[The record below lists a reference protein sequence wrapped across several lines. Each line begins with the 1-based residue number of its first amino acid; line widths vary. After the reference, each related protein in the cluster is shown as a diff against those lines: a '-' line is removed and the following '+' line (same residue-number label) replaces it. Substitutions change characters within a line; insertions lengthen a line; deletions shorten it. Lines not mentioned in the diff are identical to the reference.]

1 METNEFDKIDETP
14 HHHEHGGHEHHHH
27 HEGEH
32 EHHHHHDEDGEHEHH
47 HHHDEDGEHEHHH
60 HHHEHGHHHHHHH
73 SHELTSLS
81 KAFVVGIMLNVLFVV
96 AEAIAGWVSNSMG
109 LLADAGH
116 NLSDVAS
123 LLLALIAFRM
133 AKRKA
138 SHHYTYGYKKSTVLV
153 SLLNA
158 IILMVAVVFIVYES
172 VEQLLNPEPVGGKV
186 IVITAAIGVVINGLT
201 AYLFIDKKDKDL
213 NVKGAY
219 LHMAADA
226 LVSVGVVVSG
236 VVIYFTGWY
245 FIDGIIGLIV
255 AVIIIVSTWDLLK
268 DSMRLAMDG
277 VPASIDTLRLT
288 NDICKIEGVEEIHH
302 LHVWAISTTE
312 TAATAHVVTSNMP
325 EMQRIKTEIKH
336 TMADFGI
343 GHATLEFEEH
353 GCVCGEHDHC

>member
-1 METNEFDKIDETP
+1 METENSNEMMQQ
-14 HHHEHGGHEHHHH
+14 HEHC
-27 HEGEH
+27 EH
-32 EHHHHHDEDGEHEHH
+32 EHHHHHGSEHEHHH

-60 HHHEHGHHHHHHH
+60 HHHHEHGHHHHHHHH

-81 KAFVVGIMLNVLFVV
+81 KAFMAGIMLNVLFVV

-138 SHHYTYGYKKSTVLV
+138 THHYTYGYKKSTVLV

-158 IILMVAVVFIVYES
+158 LILIVAVVFIVYES

-186 IVITAAIGVVINGLT
+186 IIITAAIGVVINGLT
-201 AYLFIDKKDKDL
+201 AYLFIDKKDSDL

-226 LVSVGVVVSG
+226 LVSVGVVISG

-245 FIDGIIGLIV
+245 FIDAIIGLTV
-255 AVIIIVSTWDLLK
+255 AVIIIISTWDLLK
-268 DSMRLAMDG
+268 DSLRLAMDG
-277 VPASIDTLRLT
+277 VPASIDTDELMHEISEV
-288 NDICKIEGVEEIHH
+288 DGVEEIHH

-312 TAATAHVVTSNMP
+312 NAATAHVVVGNLTD
-325 EMQRIKTEIKH
+325 MQRITTDIKH
-336 TMADFGI
+336 KMAGLGI

-353 GCVCGEHDHC
+353 GCECGEHDHC

>member
-1 METNEFDKIDETP
+1 M
-14 HHHEHGGHEHHHH
+14 HHHEHHEHNELHHEHHHA
-27 HEGEH
+27 EEH
-32 EHHHHHDEDGEHEHH
+32 HH

-60 HHHEHGHHHHHHH
+60 HHHEHGHHHHHH

-201 AYLFIDKKDKDL
+201 AYLFIDKKDSDL

-245 FIDGIIGLIV
+245 FIDAIIGLTV
-255 AVIIIVSTWDLLK
+255 AVIIIISTWDLLK
-268 DSMRLAMDG
+268 DSLRLAMDG

-288 NDICKIEGVEEIHH
+288 NDICKI
-302 LHVWAISTTE
+302 
-312 TAATAHVVTSNMP
+312 
-325 EMQRIKTEIKH
+325 
-336 TMADFGI
+336 
-343 GHATLEFEEH
+343 
-353 GCVCGEHDHC
+353 